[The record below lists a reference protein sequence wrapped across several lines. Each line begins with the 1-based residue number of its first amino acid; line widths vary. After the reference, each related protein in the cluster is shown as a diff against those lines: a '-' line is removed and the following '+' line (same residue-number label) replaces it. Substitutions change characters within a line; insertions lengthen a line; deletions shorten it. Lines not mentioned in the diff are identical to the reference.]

1 MAHNLARHQGEKVSS
16 SVVVNIIA
24 YLSLFI
30 DPSGSFLT
38 LVIPAAKLLG
48 ELPNSRLQESEADQI
63 GMRLAA
69 EACYDPEALSHV
81 FRRMDTAGKKGIDK
95 NLADTPPEFLSTHP
109 SDDTRIKDMQKW
121 LPEDNKIFNMYGGER
136 CRAFRREL
144 QSCTIHDRSSRQ
156 SKRENMAS
164 TELPCWK

>member
-1 MAHNLARHQGEKVSS
+1 MAHNLARHQGEKISS
-16 SVVVNIIA
+16 SVVVSIIA

-48 ELPNSRLQESEADQI
+48 ELPNSRNQESEADQI

-81 FRRMDTAGKKGIDK
+81 FRLMVMAGGKGNDR
-95 NLADTPPEFLSTHP
+95 NLADKPPEFLSTHP
-109 SDDTRIKDMQKW
+109 SDETRIKDMQKW
-121 LPEDNKIFNMYGGER
+121 LPEDKKIFNMYDGER

-144 QSCTIHDRSSRQ
+144 QSYTMSNRTSRQ
-156 SKRENMAS
+156 SKLKNVAS